1 MKYFK
6 SKAAKWLVAALA
18 TAALVSIGVPVPIA
32 TTAGNAL
39 GEQAAELVE

>member
-18 TAALVSIGVPVPIA
+18 TAALVSIGVPPQIA
-32 TTAGNAL
+32 ATAGNVL
-39 GEQAAELVE
+39 GEQVQEMVE

>member
-6 SKAAKWLVAALA
+6 SKAAKWLAAALA
-18 TAALVSIGVPVPIA
+18 TAALVSIGVHPQIA
-32 TTAGNAL
+32 AGVGNAL